1 MKLDEILVVGG
12 IYPGGIKAEMYNEV
26 SNAWTA
32 LPDYPYSGMRL
43 LKLY

>member
-1 MKLDEILVVGG
+1 MELDDILAVGG
-12 IYPGGIKAEMYNEV
+12 WKTDNIKAEMYNEV

-43 LKLY
+43 PKFY